1 MNILRQM
8 KKIKKTE
15 HSENSQYSNEIRKT
29 EENNHAFVKY
39 MNKYNFK
46 INILFRTVFLS
57 FSG

>member
-1 MNILRQM
+1 M
-8 KKIKKTE
+8 KKTE

-29 EENNHAFVKY
+29 EENNHAFIKY
-39 MNKYNFK
+39 MNKCNFK